1 MDPIKPWGL
10 SLLLLTLIGWS
21 SAAWAAERTAL
32 VIGNAVYAQER
43 PLVNTLR
50 DARAMAEMLRGLGF
64 EVTLLEDLAAIPMRQ
79 AIERYL
85 ERVKQQKGTVLFYYS
100 GHGLQDHNRVNY
112 LIPVDARIAQ
122 PGDIKAYGYNVN
134 DLLEKLADRPH
145 HTVSLVILDACR
157 DNPFATGKGGRGL
170 ERVMAGRGTLVLYAA
185 SPGQV
190 ADDRP
195 NEKNGL
201 FTRYLL
207 DVLPQPGLDVEDAFD
222 RVAEAVERMSRGIQI
237 PYKEGD
243 LRGKYYLAGLPND
256 ERSLWQSAE
265 QCGTVTCIELY
276 LQEYPSGR
284 YAEMA
289 RAYLQKWP
297 VSAPEDTHEGNAS
310 NTRNHPGFWG
320 ALIALPLTGVA
331 VWQFRRRRASRVV
344 TAPTATPATAAT
356 AECDVRV
363 SAAEPP
369 MPSQASVTPPV
380 REPFSVFQDRLRDG
394 SVGPAMIV
402 VPAGTFWMGSPEDE
416 VGRGE
421 DECRHR
427 VRIDQAFAL
436 GQMAVT
442 VGEFKCF
449 VQTVGYTT
457 EAEKG
462 IGGQGSYAW
471 NGSQWSLDANR
482 NWRSPGFAQ
491 DDTHPVVCV
500 SWNDAVAYLAWLSMQ
515 TGQTYRLPTEAEWEY
530 AARAGTGTAFWWG
543 NDITPDQANYYS
555 ADSYLHGG
563 ATGNWRAQTVS
574 VRQFQPN
581 PWGFYQVHGNVWEW
595 TGSAYAKDYDGS
607 EAKCTNKDTDVTLA
621 LRGGCWDSQ
630 PAGVRSA
637 GRGGNDPA
645 NRFDDLG
652 FRLARSL

>member
-32 VIGNAVYAQER
+32 VIGNAVYAKER

-64 EVTLLEDLAAIPMRQ
+64 EVTLLENLAAIPMRR
-79 AIERYL
+79 AIARYL

-122 PGDIKAYGYNVN
+122 PGDIEADGISVN
-134 DLLEKLADRPH
+134 DLLEKLSKRPRH
-145 HTVSLVILDACR
+145 AVSLVILDACR

-256 ERSLWQSAE
+256 ERSLWRSAE

-289 RAYLQKWP
+289 QAYLQKWP

-310 NTRNHPGFWG
+310 STRNHPGFWG
-320 ALIALPLTGVA
+320 ALIALPLMGVA
-331 VWQFRRRRASRVV
+331 VWQFRRRWANRVV

-356 AECDVRV
+356 AECDVRISV
-363 SAAEPP
+363 AEPP
-369 MPSQASVTPPV
+369 VSSETPVEPPV
-380 REPFSVFQDRLRDG
+380 RKSFSVFQDRLRDG
-394 SVGPAMIV
+394 NTGPSMIV

-416 VGRGE
+416 VGRQE
-421 DECRHR
+421 DERRHQ

-436 GQMAVT
+436 GQEAVT
-442 VGEFKCF
+442 VGEFKRF
-449 VQTVGYTT
+449 VQAVGYAT
-457 EAEKG
+457 EVEKG
-462 IGGQGSYAW
+462 CTS
-471 NGSQWSLDANR
+471 WS
-482 NWRSPGFAQ
+482 WRSPGFVQ
-491 DDTHPVVCV
+491 DDTHPVVWV
-500 SWNDAVAYLAWLSMQ
+500 SWNDAVAYLEWLSVQ

-543 NDITPDQANYYS
+543 KDITPDQANYDGRYC
-555 ADSYLHGG
+555 YLPGG
-563 ATGNWRAQTVS
+563 TTGNWRAQTVP
-574 VRQFQPN
+574 VRQYQPN
-581 PWGFYQVHGNVWEW
+581 PWGFYQMYGNAWEW
-595 TGSAYAKDYDGS
+595 TGSLYEKEYGGAKVICYKKG
-607 EAKCTNKDTDVTLA
+607 TLGPLA
-621 LRGGCWDSQ
+621 LRGGSWNDR
-630 PAGVRSA
+630 PARVRSA
-637 GRGGNDPA
+637 LRDRLTPSGRSN
-645 NRFDDLG
+645 NVG
-652 FRLARSL
+652 FRLAKSL